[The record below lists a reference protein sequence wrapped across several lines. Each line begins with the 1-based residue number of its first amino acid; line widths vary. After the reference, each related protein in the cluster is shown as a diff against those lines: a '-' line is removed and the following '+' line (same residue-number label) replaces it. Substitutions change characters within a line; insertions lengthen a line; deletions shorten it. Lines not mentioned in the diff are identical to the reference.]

1 MLKLFN
7 HVKKNINN
15 RLFSVFNMSV
25 MLIILLSSCKTESP
39 IDSNSNNSPLNGTEH
54 LKVTPSPILSNDSDL
69 LSTILPTDSVLPEKS
84 VSKDIQTPV
93 IVNTSTVV
101 PSPETSPT
109 SSLPEPGELIIVGID
124 KEGAVEWDNSIGYD
138 SLQICMN
145 LNVGEAGT
153 YIVNATL
160 STLDGQVISFGNLIR
175 GGGVTNAL
183 ASTSMK
189 CDKGLNNRF
198 VYFGGSA
205 IRNSKKNGPY
215 KVNITIYNTSKKK
228 LDSIEYETKKY
239 DYKQFN

>member
-1 MLKLFN
+1 MSDFLAPIKKKVINRFFIAFN
-7 HVKKNINN
+7 V
-15 RLFSVFNMSV
+15 S
-25 MLIILLSSCKTESP
+25 ILLTFLVCSCKAEFPVDSESNHNSMDSTE
-39 IDSNSNNSPLNGTEH
+39 L
-54 LKVTPSPILSNDSDL
+54 LKVTPLPILS
-69 LSTILPTDSVLPEKS
+69 TDSVSSEKS
-84 VSKDIQTPV
+84 GLSDIKTPDV
-93 IVNTSTVV
+93 INTSTVV